1 LKGADLQSQAF
12 ETLGIE
18 PTIDGRAIRTAFVR
32 LARIYHPDRLVGQ
45 PEDVRVEAERRM
57 KEASAAYELLRTS
70 NKALHQGKSVFK
82 DRDIQEAARKYR
94 ETMEERRREDAKQR
108 IKWRRWEAIELE
120 ARERAEAES
129 ALAAAAMRETG
140 EVHEAPA
147 VSAPA
152 SRRASSYATVRAE
165 GPRQLPSKTPS
176 SGLQQRI
183 EAARRREREAAERR
197 KAETNGS
204 ADAAR

>member
-1 LKGADLQSQAF
+1 LQSEAF

-82 DRDIQEAARKYR
+82 DKEIQEAARKYR
-94 ETMEERRREDAKQR
+94 EAMEERQRQEEKQR
-108 IKWRRWEAIELE
+108 IRWRRWEAIEQA

-129 ALAAAAMRETG
+129 ALVAAAMRETG
-140 EVHEAPA
+140 EVHTAPA
-147 VSAPA
+147 A
-152 SRRASSYATVRAE
+152 SRATSYATVRAE
-165 GPRQLPSKTPS
+165 GHRQLPTKTPS

-183 EAARRREREAAERR
+183 EAARRKEREAAEN
-197 KAETNGS
+197 KNAETTGS
-204 ADAAR
+204 ENDVRRA